1 MPLSLKE
8 RFDQDKYFLTT
19 QTNEFLKNP
28 EEVGTLL
35 ETNRT
40 KIEDAV
46 EKGNF
51 TEALQGLE
59 ILREEKT
66 GIKLTK
72 IDPLIEGTTPV
83 IVRDAR
89 NAKDPRALGTEA
101 FEMQYL
107 NTVRAAIDI
116 AKIEGKPELETQLKE
131 EAVNFIN
138 DFHKNNENKVQEEIS
153 VNVKNKVNDV
163 AILLEKN
170 GIKEVYKK
178 LNVAKDFQNFNDEHC
193 NIVTVSNIKDKD
205 GKDRAVIEAE
215 VALKG
220 ITDEQKQEYQNR
232 ADKKWFTEMPTWE
245 KGLVNK
251 YAETIKEGEH
261 VISTQLR
268 QIVGMKNAF
277 EKITAIANDN
287 SELEIIHNSKHAGT
301 LASVSHDKGSRQD
314 ITNLNAKQAQE
325 WIGKDHILHTN
336 TLNSGPATIPFPS
349 VHMDV
354 DIVKGT
360 NVAMQAV
367 GGKNTNTAFNKFR
380 RIAAFNNFNG
390 VKDQLNAIANSLPKE
405 GNFSNIASHLR
416 PRSKLERLFGINKP
430 KGDLQGLLDIVV
442 GTHNLSPEAVTIL
455 KNAAD
460 LRKDLEKADVIFL
473 RGADKE
479 NINIDISRK
488 FNHLSNKILNSN
500 TNDQILNKIPKHE
513 PLTMCASGKDRTGL
527 AEHDQSSSAIADKLG
542 VDIKEVDKQ
551 LLKGGHTAGQ
561 AGGVFAGGG
570 TVGCPGTLKV
580 TSEGFPENR
589 KESLKSIIEVSA
601 ANNKIKKLEKD
612 QIINEKEEQKKA
624 METPNMYET
633 TGYKTIAAS
642 IETPSINITV
652 KKNEP
657 LPELNKGK
665 QQTVIRK
672 LEAEVKIGSKPS
684 IPSVTPMSSQ
694 NNKKNNNITR

>member
-1 MPLSLKE
+1 MPSSIKE
-8 RFDQDKYFLTT
+8 RFDQDKYFLIKQANEYLVNNKQEPL
-19 QTNEFLKNP
+19 QTNRDELVK
-28 EEVGTLL
+28 
-35 ETNRT
+35 
-40 KIEDAV
+40 AV
-46 EKGNF
+46 EEGNF
-51 TEALQGLE
+51 TKALQNLE

-83 IVRDAR
+83 LIRDAR
-89 NAKDPRALGTEA
+89 NAKDPRVLGTEA

-107 NTVRAAIDI
+107 NATRAAIDI
-116 AKIEGKPELETQLKE
+116 AKIEGKPELEAQLKK
-131 EAVNFIN
+131 EAKQFIVSFN
-138 DFHKNNENKVQEEIS
+138 PLNMKESQENIS
-153 VNVKNKVNDV
+153 INVKNEINNI

-170 GIKEVYKK
+170 GIAEVHKK
-178 LNVAKDFQNFNDEHC
+178 LNVAKDFQNLNDEHC
-193 NIVTVSNIKDKD
+193 NIVTVSNVKDKD

-232 ADKKWFTEMPTWE
+232 ADKKWFTKMPSWE

-287 SELEIIHNSKHAGT
+287 SELEIINNSKHAGT
-301 LASVSHDKGSRQD
+301 LVSFCHDKGSRQD

-336 TLNSGPATIPFPS
+336 TLNSGPANIPFPS

-360 NVAMQAV
+360 NLAMQTV

-380 RIAAFNNFNG
+380 KIAAFNNFNG
-390 VKDQLNAIANSLPKE
+390 TKDQLNDIANSLPKE
-405 GNFSNIASHLR
+405 GNFSIIASHLR
-416 PRSKLERLFGINKP
+416 PRSKLERLLGINKP
-430 KGDLQGLLDIVV
+430 KGDLQGLLDIAVR
-442 GTHNLSPEAVTIL
+442 THNLSPEAVEIIN
-455 KNAAD
+455 NAAD
-460 LRKDLEKADVIFL
+460 LKKDIEKADVIFL

-479 NINIDISRK
+479 NINLDISTK
-488 FNHLSNKILNSN
+488 LNHLNNKILNSDP
-500 TNDQILNKIPKHE
+500 NDQILNKITKYE
-513 PLTMCASGKDRTGL
+513 DLTMCASGKDRTGL

-542 VDIKEVDKQ
+542 IDIREVDKQ

-561 AGGVFAGGG
+561 AGGVYAGGA
-570 TVGCPGTLKV
+570 TVGCHGTLKV
-580 TSEGFPENR
+580 TNEGFPESR
-589 KESLKSIIEVSA
+589 KDALKSIIEPTG
-601 ANNKIKKLEKD
+601 ANNKIKKLEKG
-612 QIINEKEEQKKA
+612 QIINEPEEQKKA
-624 METPNMYET
+624 PETPNMYET
-633 TGYKTIAAS
+633 ASYKTMPAS
-642 IETPSINITV
+642 IQTPAANITTV
-652 KKNEP
+652 KNA
-657 LPELNKGK
+657 ELNKSK

-672 LEAEVKIGSKPS
+672 TEAEVKIGSKPLA
-684 IPSVTPMSSQ
+684 PSVTPRSSQ
-694 NNKKNNNITR
+694 NNKDNNITR